1 MTDFEQARKA
11 MVDNQLRTSAITDRR
26 LLSAMGEV
34 PREMFVPE
42 ARRSLA
48 YIDEAHAWP
57 GPSGRAL
64 PAPAPFARLVQLAGL
79 EETESVLDIGTGTG
93 YSAAVLSRLAGKVVG
108 VESDPALLQAAR
120 ANLAQVAAPNV
131 VLVETPLADGA
142 PKLGP
147 YDAIILEGAVAEVP
161 ESLLHQL
168 KQGGRLVAL
177 IRKGGTSVANVFVRS
192 GNDFAPRA
200 EFNTS
205 LPPLSTEKP
214 PERFVF

>member
-1 MTDFEQARKA
+1 MTDFEHARKA

-26 LLSAMGEV
+26 LLSVMGAV
-34 PREMFVPE
+34 PREVFVPE
-42 ARRSLA
+42 VRRSLA
-48 YIDEAHAWP
+48 YIDEAHALP

-79 EETESVLDIGTGTG
+79 EGGETVLDVGTGTG
-93 YSAAVLSRLAGKVVG
+93 YSAAVLSRLAGEVVA
-108 VESDPALLQAAR
+108 VESDAALLKTAR
-120 ANLAQVAAPNV
+120 DNLAQVGAPNV
-131 VLVETPLADGA
+131 TLVEAALESGA
-142 PKLGP
+142 PKQGP

-161 ESLLHQL
+161 ATLLHQL
-168 KQGGRLVAL
+168 KEGGRLVAL

-192 GNDFAPRA
+192 GSDFAPRA

-205 LPPLSTEKP
+205 LPALSSERP